1 MYVCVCVCVYIY
13 IYIYIYTFKSHRDRD
28 KDTLW
33 NTFLQKIVTLIIAVI
48 FYFFQYNIAI
58 QPTLNFV

>member
-1 MYVCVCVCVYIY
+1 VCIYIY
-13 IYIYIYTFKSHRDRD
+13 IYIYIYIHTHSNHTETETKTHYGTPFYK
-28 KDTLW
+28 
-33 NTFLQKIVTLIIAVI
+33 KIVTLITAVI